1 MTTRRPGEMSLA
13 FVLAVGLHVAGVML
27 LVAAIRYWP
36 VAARALRPAPLEL
49 DMAAAPTPSPAVAV
63 PPVMDQVMAAIPSE
77 RRALA
82 MSAVPIPEARPAEVP
97 EPAFPVSSFREN
109 PQSET
114 FQIPRETVGVPAV
127 SPPAIQSAVPQGR
140 DGAGRPMALS
150 EIKPYYPYAARTRG
164 EDGWVTIHLRVSAR
178 GEADSVEVKSSSG
191 HPSLDDSA
199 LSAARKAR
207 FKPAERDGK
216 PVPAEM
222 DLQFEFRL
230 QE

>member
-1 MTTRRPGEMSLA
+1 MSRA
-13 FVLAVGLHVAGVML
+13 FILAVGLHVAGVML
-27 LVAAIRYWP
+27 LVAAIRHWP
-36 VAARALRPAPLEL
+36 VAVRASRPAPLEL
-49 DMAAAPTPSPAVAV
+49 DMTAAPTPAAAV

-77 RRALA
+77 RRSLA
-82 MSAVPIPEARPAEVP
+82 IPAAPIPEARPAEAP
-97 EPAFPVSSFREN
+97 EPACPVSSFREN

-114 FQIPRETVGVPAV
+114 FQIQRETVGVLAV
-127 SPPAIQSAVPQGR
+127 SPPSIPSAVPQGSDR
-140 DGAGRPMALS
+140 AGRPTALS
-150 EIKPYYPYAARTRG
+150 EIKPYYPYTARTRG
-164 EDGWVTIHLRVSAR
+164 EDGWVTIHLRVSTR

-191 HPSLDDSA
+191 HPLLDESA

-216 PVPAEM
+216 PVPSEM